1 MSETKKKKKKKK
13 TTKKSGNKSKSLK
26 NTNKKKS
33 VKKTK
38 KTQNNKPSSKP
49 KQTQKKQETNIK
61 KEKETKLPYLYIA
74 FIIILACIFGYR
86 YLQENHINN
95 KNYIFQTN
103 MDNTTV
109 QISSSTKKLDIL
121 NENISDTTLSINPYY
136 DQILITNDLINE
148 ILSND
153 EIFFDYYG
161 EDSTIMTI
169 NSQYTIVY
177 LFYNPI
183 DDNKVTFVSDN
194 DSVTIS
200 NNIITSIKDGE
211 TTIYACY
218 GDKKIKLIDIL
229 STSLIVERP
238 KEFDETKPFLTCEQ
252 YSDEE
257 NAILDKILETKIN
270 DAGYQTRAGAVEAL
284 RFLTLDM
291 PYRVNY
297 FNENGRLPYVDA
309 QGRYYH
315 KGLYLSS
322 GKYQEIKKSNK
333 KSMGTWGCK
342 IYSYPIE
349 AKAENGLDCSG
360 LMTWALYNAGFNP
373 NDKRGANLLLN
384 LGEVHK
390 SKEIIDSGKVKVGDF
405 VHNDELTSHIGMIIG
420 IDNDENYYVC
430 QSIWYKPNGVCI
442 SKYTKKEFV
451 KHWLRIVLLDDY
463 YKEDGNLTNMW
474 Y

>member
-1 MSETKKKKKKKK
+1 MSETKKKKKKK
-13 TTKKSGNKSKSLK
+13 TTKKTGQKSKSLK
-26 NTNKKKS
+26 SKNKKKP
-33 VKKTK
+33 VKKSTK
-38 KTQNNKPSSKP
+38 KSNKKPSSKT
-49 KQTQKKQETNIK
+49 KQTKKKQETKNKQLK
-61 KEKETKLPYLYIA
+61 KSKLPYLYIA
-74 FIIILACIFGYR
+74 FIIILACVFGYR
-86 YLQENHINN
+86 YFYENHINK

-103 MDNTTV
+103 MDNTSV
-109 QISSSTKKLDIL
+109 QLSSSIKKLEIIQEYI
-121 NENISDTTLSINPYY
+121 NDTTLYISPYY
-136 DQILITNDLINE
+136 DQILITNDSINE
-148 ILSND
+148 TLSND

-161 EDSTIMTI
+161 EDNTIMTI
-169 NSQYTIVY
+169 NTQYTIDY
-177 LFYNPI
+177 LFYNPL
-183 DDNKVTFVSDN
+183 DDNKVTFITDN
-194 DSVTIS
+194 DSVII
-200 NNIITSIKDGE
+200 NKNVITSKKDGE
-211 TTIYACY
+211 TAIYACY

-257 NAILDKILETKIN
+257 NAILDRILETKIKE
-270 DAGYQTRAGAVEAL
+270 AGYLTRAGAVEAL

-322 GKYQEIKKSNK
+322 GKYQELKKSDKNRT
-333 KSMGTWGCK
+333 GTWGCK
-342 IYSYPIE
+342 IYSSPIE
-349 AKAENGLDCSG
+349 TKIANGLDCSG
-360 LMTWALYNAGFNP
+360 LIGWALYNAGFDP
-373 NDKRGANLLLN
+373 DDKRGANLLLD

-405 VHNDELTSHIGMIIG
+405 VHNNELTSHIGMIIG
-420 IDNDENYYVC
+420 IDDNENYYVC

-451 KHWLRIVLLDDY
+451 EHWLRIVLLDDY
-463 YKEDGNLTNMW
+463 YKDDGNLTNMW